1 MKEEAVV
8 VSKAVQGNKLDI
20 WLYDEM
26 VGGGQGQIFAARVP
40 EKA

>member
-1 MKEEAVV
+1 MA
-8 VSKAVQGNKLDI
+8 SKAVQGNKLDI